1 MTIPLHHKAIAK
13 RKSILAG
20 FKILAGITAILLLF
34 FILLL
39 VLTMAGNHFDKR
51 LDEFQG
57 EIMRLRWELEN
68 VREQQRKTDEK
79 IDGIG
84 EQQEEW
90 LERFEVR
97 SMEATAY
104 THVAVPGV
112 ADINGTGDGITASG
126 LPVQEG
132 IVAVDPRV
140 IPLGTRVWVE
150 GFGVLIAADTGGA
163 IRGDRLDIFMDD
175 KKAAKNFGRKMLRV
189 FVIP

>member
-1 MTIPLHHKAIAK
+1 MTTPLHHKTIAK

-90 LERFEVR
+90 LERFEVKR
-97 SMEATAY
+97 VTVTAY
-104 THVAVPGV
+104 APTDPKAVEGMCYS
-112 ADINGTGDGITASG
+112 GDPNVTASG
-126 LPVQEG
+126 SPPVPGLTAAGGREYRFG
-132 IVAVDPRV
+132 D
-140 IPLGTRVWVE
+140 RVWVD
-150 GFGVLIAADTGGA
+150 GYG
-163 IRGDRLDIFMDD
+163 
-175 KKAAKNFGRKMLRV
+175 
-189 FVIP
+189 

>member
-1 MTIPLHHKAIAK
+1 MTIPLHHKTMNK
-13 RKSILAG
+13 RRSILAG
-20 FKILAGITAILLLF
+20 FKILASVTAIGLLF
-34 FILLL
+34 LVLLL
-39 VLTMAGNHFDKR
+39 VLTMAGNHFDKK
-51 LDEFQG
+51 LDDLQG
-57 EIMRLRWELEN
+57 ELMRTRWELEN
-68 VREQQRKTDEK
+68 VREQQRKLTEQVEEIK
-79 IDGIG
+79 Q
-84 EQQEEW
+84 QQEEW